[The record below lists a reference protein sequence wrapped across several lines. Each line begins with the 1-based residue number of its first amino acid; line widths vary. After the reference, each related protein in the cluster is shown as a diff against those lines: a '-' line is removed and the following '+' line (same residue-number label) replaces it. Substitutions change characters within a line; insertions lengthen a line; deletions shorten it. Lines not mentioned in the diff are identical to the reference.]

1 MTYPRICNSCR
12 SQLLLLL
19 QYGFNS
25 KPRASVPQP
34 RLGIHPK
41 LPILRHT
48 RSFTA
53 RSTLRNQ
60 EPQNESAT
68 HDEKSTHRLVRQTR
82 QTFGDTLPDGF
93 LSPKELEVY
102 VRLYGAP
109 VAVTNPED
117 VTLLQETL
125 QERDVEEK
133 GTRRD
138 VLLKEGLE
146 GNFKEVDYQRQ
157 GATLSQNG
165 GLSDPEYEFM
175 EASKEDEDV
184 KNQIDG
190 QQCSSPVS
198 TDLNNFAPDYDTSP
212 EGLEEEIP
220 LRDSARVSSEFEARF
235 AQYSDKV
242 FSEKTTSSPG
252 LKDDSDTTQR
262 LEEDDFQENLEH
274 ADQIIEELQEVEVG
288 NDGRGG
294 VEDLELAED
303 IPLYETH
310 LRHHPLTVAGKYG
323 TSPTTLQIPKASVV
337 EPIMSLLAN
346 ASNKHLTEVAQKTF
360 GGSSL
365 PNSTATPRGRAL
377 QGVLVKQQPIAL
389 EALQHRMGEMEANA
403 YLAAIMPGAYAAIMG
418 TLVEVRK
425 RLGSDWLRSLLMKE
439 GGPRVLDAGA
449 GGAGIL
455 AWRDIL
461 RAEWDSMLLD
471 NSQNQDAPLGK
482 ATVVT
487 GSSELR
493 HRASRL
499 LQNTTF
505 LPHLPDY
512 NPSVNHPAMDD
523 HKGTPRKQYDVVLAP
538 HTLWTL
544 QEDHMR
550 KSHVQ
555 NMWSLLNSEGGIL
568 ILIEKGLPRGF
579 ELVAAAREVLLKF
592 HISSPGNQQVENR
605 IDEPFEGRYRA
616 KEKGMIVAPCTNHA
630 KCPMYLMP
638 GKSVGRKDFCHF
650 NQRFFRPPYLQRII
664 GMSHRNH
671 EDIQYSY
678 VAVQRG
684 VDQRELRNIQQ
695 NHQATDAAF
704 AGFKGQVDIRHM
716 KQSSV
721 NSPPSSDESQ
731 ESNVKSVDPLSFPR
745 NVLPPLKRSG
755 HIILD
760 LCTPAGKLERW
771 TVPRS
776 YGKQAYLDARKAKW
790 GDLWAL
796 GAKTRIP
803 RNLRVGRQPRDRNQ
817 AREVY
822 TMDGQDPD
830 TIRHKSSSKSK
841 PERRTKNGRKPKHT
855 KRLTEDDFDV

>member
-1 MTYPRICNSCR
+1 MNYARICSSCR
-12 SQLLLLL
+12 SQLLWLL
-19 QYGFNS
+19 QYGFNT
-25 KPRASVPQP
+25 KPRALGPQR
-34 RLGIHPK
+34 RLGIRPN
-41 LPILRHT
+41 LPTLRHT
-48 RSFTA
+48 RLFTV
-53 RSTLRNQ
+53 RSSLKNQ
-60 EPQNESAT
+60 EPQHESTAY
-68 HDEKSTHRLVRQTR
+68 DEESIHRLVRQTR
-82 QTFGDTLPDGF
+82 QAFGDVLPDGF
-93 LSPKELEVY
+93 LSPEELKVY
-102 VRLYGAP
+102 VRLYGP
-109 VAVTNPED
+109 STGVINPENAII
-117 VTLLQETL
+117 LQEAS
-125 QERDVEEK
+125 QETDLEEEDLSPNALFEK
-133 GTRRD
+133 D
-138 VLLKEGLE
+138 
-146 GNFKEVDYQRQ
+146 FKANLTEADYQRL
-157 GATLSQNG
+157 GPTLFR
-165 GLSDPEYEFM
+165 GLPDQEHDFR
-175 EASKEDEDV
+175 EANKEDEDARP
-184 KNQIDG
+184 QLDG
-190 QQCSSPVS
+190 QRRSGPVS
-198 TDLNNFAPDYDTSP
+198 TGSNNLGLEYDTSTD
-212 EGLEEEIP
+212 ESEEEIP
-220 LRDSARVSSEFEARF
+220 SRDLTRASGGFEARF
-235 AQYSDKV
+235 AQFSDKV
-242 FSEKTTSSPG
+242 VSERRTSSPD
-252 LKDDSDTTQR
+252 LKDESNIMQR
-262 LEEDDFQENLEH
+262 IEEDDFQGEREH
-274 ADQIIEELQEVEVG
+274 GDQTIEEFREEEVG
-288 NDGRGG
+288 EDENGG
-294 VEDLELAED
+294 VEDFELAED

-346 ASNKHLTEVAQKTF
+346 VPNKHLTEVSHKTF

-365 PNSTATPRGRAL
+365 PNSTATPRGRAQ

-389 EALQHRMGEMEANA
+389 EASQHRMGEMEANT

-461 RAEWDSMLLD
+461 QSEWESMQPDDS
-471 NSQNQDAPLGK
+471 QIQDVPLGK

-487 GSSELR
+487 GSSALR

-505 LPHLPDY
+505 LPRLPDY

-523 HKGTPRKQYDVVLAP
+523 HKGTPRKQYDIVLAP

-544 QEDHMR
+544 KEDYMR

-555 NMWSLLNSEGGIL
+555 NLWSLLNPEGGVL
-568 ILIEKGLPRGF
+568 ILLEKGLPRGF

-592 HISSPGNQQVENR
+592 HISSPGNQQVANR
-605 IDEPFEGRYRA
+605 IDEPSDGRYRA

-638 GKSVGRKDFCHF
+638 GKSVSRKDFCHF
-650 NQRFFRPPYLQRII
+650 NQRFLRPSYLQRIL
-664 GMSHRNH
+664 GTSHRNH

-695 NHQATDAAF
+695 GHQATDAAF
-704 AGFKGQVDIRHM
+704 AGYKGEAGYRHM

-721 NSPPSSDESQ
+721 NSLPSSDESQ
-731 ESNVKSVDPLSFPR
+731 EGNVETMNPLSFPR

-755 HIILD
+755 HVILD

-776 YGKQAYLDARKAKW
+776 FGKQAYYDARKAKW

-796 GAKTRIP
+796 GAKTRVP
-803 RNLRVGRQPRDRNQ
+803 RNLRIGRPPRDGRQ
-817 AREVY
+817 AKGVC
-822 TMDGQDPD
+822 
-830 TIRHKSSSKSK
+830 SKSK
-841 PERRTKNGRKPKHT
+841 PERRTKNGRKPKYPQ
-855 KRLTEDDFDV
+855 RLTDDDLDL